1 MGIFFADGRELLE
14 KYVSG
19 SREFFSSI
27 ECQLNVYK
35 ARPVGPSGFDQF
47 PEGHALVERMLRD
60 SMILSSGEASVPLL
74 HPLDGD
80 GFSIVRKEA
89 LSGCLSFGS
98 PDSDLRR
105 EVDALE
111 HLRRELKKQALR
123 ERYGHPLSPDPP
135 AALKDLFQG
144 RWMDSKLLEFVLR
157 HSSHACIWNWGE
169 FGLHFLS
176 LSLTR
181 GGSRDFIKTA
191 ASEQGVALID
201 AGSIDKIPTW

>member
-35 ARPVGPSGFDQF
+35 AERVGPSGFDQF
-47 PEGHALVERMLRD
+47 PEGRALAERMLRD
-60 SMILSSGEASVPLL
+60 SMILSSGGDSLPLL
-74 HPLDGD
+74 HLNDGAR
-80 GFSIVRKEA
+80 FSIVKREA
-89 LSGCLSFGS
+89 LNGCLSFGS

-123 ERYGHPLSPDPP
+123 ERYGQPRPPGPP
-135 AALKDLFQG
+135 AALRDLFHG
-144 RWMDSKLLEFVLR
+144 RRIDSKLLEFVLR
-157 HSSHACIWNWGE
+157 HASHACIWSWGE
-169 FGLHFLS
+169 FGLYFLS
-176 LSLTR
+176 LSQDKR
-181 GGSRDFIKTA
+181 GLSDFIKTA
-191 ASEQGVALID
+191 ASEQGIELID